1 MSRYKVLRRLL
12 MCLATPSVG
21 LCIAISSLTVP
32 AQSGSG
38 APAGDQTASQLKV
51 ESNLVVLRVV
61 VRDAQGKP
69 VTGLK
74 KDDFKLFDRGKEQ
87 PIAQFEEESSV
98 QGVANP
104 AAAQTPGQPGETQDR
119 YIALY
124 FDDLNTSDGDLMA
137 ARDAA
142 DRYLVQNLSAS
153 DHVAIFTTG
162 KILSDF
168 TSDAKQLH
176 AALLQLH
183 ASGRNLGR
191 VHECPDLTDYQA
203 QQLLENDD
211 QHSDV
216 WMAALAEVAICAP
229 PPDPRDTPES
239 IRILAQRIMSM
250 AQAQAR
256 ENLEQFAKVVN
267 VMTQAPGVRTVILV
281 SPGFLSESEQ
291 LALDR
296 IIDRALR
303 AQVVINSLDPKGLFV
318 LTREGDAS
326 RSGMVLPDPKATQA
340 RHNLDAA
347 REFVS
352 NDVLGE
358 VAQGTGGEFIHN
370 DNDLQAGFE
379 KLAGHPAEYMLAF
392 APRDLKIDGKF
403 HALKVEL
410 AEKQKGYSILARKGY
425 FAVAEAPI
433 AAAGQPKS
441 PVESAS
447 ESRSAAQPAGEQPSA
462 APAKSADPI
471 EREKE
476 LIQGALRARTE
487 STGLAATIEASP
499 SEGGGETRLL
509 AAVHLD
515 AKSLPLRKEGD
526 HSLDT
531 IIFAVAVFDA
541 KDNVVEVKQRGARVN
556 LQDEQLPG
564 FFDAGV
570 DVNMI
575 FEVKPGNYRLR
586 VVVYESNEQRMAAF
600 SHDVAVP

>member
-1 MSRYKVLRRLL
+1 
-12 MCLATPSVG
+12 
-21 LCIAISSLTVP
+21 
-32 AQSGSG
+32 
-38 APAGDQTASQLKV
+38 
-51 ESNLVVLRVV
+51 
-61 VRDAQGKP
+61 
-69 VTGLK
+69 
-74 KDDFKLFDRGKEQ
+74 
-87 PIAQFEEESSV
+87 
-98 QGVANP
+98 
-104 AAAQTPGQPGETQDR
+104 
-119 YIALY
+119 
-124 FDDLNTSDGDLMA
+124 
-137 ARDAA
+137 
-142 DRYLVQNLSAS
+142 
-153 DHVAIFTTG
+153 
-162 KILSDF
+162 
-168 TSDAKQLH
+168 
-176 AALLQLH
+176 
-183 ASGRNLGR
+183 
-191 VHECPDLTDYQA
+191 
-203 QQLLENDD
+203 
-211 QHSDV
+211 
-216 WMAALAEVAICAP
+216 
-229 PPDPRDTPES
+229 
-239 IRILAQRIMSM
+239 MSM

-347 REFVS
+347 REFVGS
-352 NDVLGE
+352 DVLGE

-462 APAKSADPI
+462 APAKTADPI

-499 SEGGGETRLL
+499 SEGGGETRSLGRRCIWTRR
-509 AAVHLD
+509 VFHC
-515 AKSLPLRKEGD
+515 AKKATTASTQLSLPLQ
-526 HSLDT
+526 SLT
-531 IIFAVAVFDA
+531 P
-541 KDNVVEVKQRGARVN
+541 RTTWSR
-556 LQDEQLPG
+556 
-564 FFDAGV
+564 
-570 DVNMI
+570 
-575 FEVKPGNYRLR
+575 
-586 VVVYESNEQRMAAF
+586 
-600 SHDVAVP
+600 